1 MNRVVPRDELDD
13 AAEVIAQQIAQAP
26 LSVLMA
32 IKAGVKRAW
41 ETMGM
46 RVHLQS
52 QFHLMWQ
59 VAAAGDVAAWR
70 EENAA
75 KGYGPYPRTIA
86 AQRAEAA
93 AEAATA
99 ETDLTSP
106 ATRWPRTGQAARRMT
121 NTPRNTRPGPRLLAV
136 ASTSATRKSEANKG
150 PEIDPHSPRARP
162 RPRAPPRTQLV
173 LLTTRLY
180 CITKIMTKS
189 WRRQRRDRAMPD
201 ALFLVFTQPN
211 TDQEEAEYNSRYDET
226 HISELL
232 EQVEGFRSAR
242 RYRLAPHPS
251 STSWPWPPYLAV
263 YEIAGK
269 TPEQIAEVLENLR
282 IARDSTLTMSPSLG
296 HGDRAPVRVVYVPL
310 DGQEQDEP

>member
-1 MNRVVPRDELDD
+1 MNFHRAYEYLYLSQTLDASEAHRLGLVNRVVPRDELDD

-75 KGYGPYPRTIA
+75 QGYGPYPRKVA

-99 ETDLTSP
+99 RDGSDHPGQPVATDGP
-106 ATRWPRTGQAARRMT
+106 GRRPDNEHAA
-121 NTPRNTRPGPRLLAV
+121 
-136 ASTSATRKSEANKG
+136 E
-150 PEIDPHSPRARP
+150 
-162 RPRAPPRTQLV
+162 
-173 LLTTRLY
+173 
-180 CITKIMTKS
+180 
-189 WRRQRRDRAMPD
+189 
-201 ALFLVFTQPN
+201 
-211 TDQEEAEYNSRYDET
+211 
-226 HISELL
+226 
-232 EQVEGFRSAR
+232 
-242 RYRLAPHPS
+242 
-251 STSWPWPPYLAV
+251 
-263 YEIAGK
+263 
-269 TPEQIAEVLENLR
+269 
-282 IARDSTLTMSPSLG
+282 
-296 HGDRAPVRVVYVPL
+296 
-310 DGQEQDEP
+310 

>member
-1 MNRVVPRDELDD
+1 MQRRELQTVIYEKDGPVARIILNRPDKANAQDSAMAWDVENSLRDAEADYAIKVVLMKAAGAGFCSGHDVATALTFPEFVQARQAGHPWGGSDTLFLWPVLHLWEFPKPTVAAVHGYCLGGGTYFALLNDIVVASEDAYFQMPLPQGAGLPGAETMVEPWVFMNFHRAYEYLYLSQTLDAREAHRLGLVNRVVPRDELDD

-75 KGYGPYPRTIA
+75 KGYGPYPRKVA

-99 ETDLTSP
+99 RDGSDHPGHPVATDGP
-106 ATRWPRTGQAARRMT
+106 GRPPDNEHAA
-121 NTPRNTRPGPRLLAV
+121 
-136 ASTSATRKSEANKG
+136 E
-150 PEIDPHSPRARP
+150 
-162 RPRAPPRTQLV
+162 
-173 LLTTRLY
+173 
-180 CITKIMTKS
+180 
-189 WRRQRRDRAMPD
+189 
-201 ALFLVFTQPN
+201 
-211 TDQEEAEYNSRYDET
+211 
-226 HISELL
+226 
-232 EQVEGFRSAR
+232 
-242 RYRLAPHPS
+242 
-251 STSWPWPPYLAV
+251 
-263 YEIAGK
+263 
-269 TPEQIAEVLENLR
+269 
-282 IARDSTLTMSPSLG
+282 
-296 HGDRAPVRVVYVPL
+296 
-310 DGQEQDEP
+310 